1 MIVLLVASSVVAA
14 LAPIP
19 EPTGDDSTTTTDTR
33 VAATG
38 DSLTRTLRTNAGE
51 PETIRV
57 RVGDQLA
64 LEVVGQRYDL
74 VEIPAL
80 GQLEDLDPQSP
91 ARFNLLLDEP
101 GTYEVRLSRAQRLI
115 GRIEVAQGRRGADRP
130 AASNELGGS
139 VAS

>member
-19 EPTGDDSTTTTDTR
+19 EPARDDPTTTSATEAT
-33 VAATG
+33 ATG
-38 DSLTRTLRTNAGE
+38 RSQMRILRANAGK

-57 RVGDQLA
+57 RAGDQLA
-64 LEVVGQRYDL
+64 LEVVGQEYDL
-74 VEIPAL
+74 VEIRAL

-91 ARFNLLLDEP
+91 ARFDLLLDEP
-101 GTYEVRLSRAQRLI
+101 GTYAVRLTHAQRLI
-115 GRIEVAQGRRGADRP
+115 GRIKVAQAQAGADQP
-130 AASNELGGS
+130 AVSDELGGA